1 MLIFFGLISHRQL
14 PPQLASISNQLK
26 FPTRIRAS
34 AGQPTPTYASTLST
48 ILQTITHSGPSS
60 LYRGLG
66 LTLLRD
72 VPFSG
77 LYWVVFEGFRR
88 RIVEGRAL
96 THQVLPIHTLGT
108 GAGRGG
114 NGGNGGGIAPGDRSK
129 LTLWETF
136 TAGAGSGMLAA
147 LVTQPF
153 DVLKTR
159 KQVFQ
164 PPPPGLP
171 ALNTATGIAFKSK
184 FKFNFNPTI
193 PAAPNSASMSMSIPR
208 HLVHIVRTEGLK
220 ALFSGVGPRTLK
232 IAPACGMMLGCYEGV
247 GRFFGE
253 GKK

>member
-1 MLIFFGLISHRQL
+1 V
-14 PPQLASISNQLK
+14 ISNQLG
-26 FPTRIRAS
+26 FPTHLRAT

-88 RIVEGRAL
+88 RIVEGREL
-96 THQVLPIHTLGT
+96 TNQDLAIHTLEP
-108 GAGRGG
+108 GAGRS
-114 NGGNGGGIAPGDRSK
+114 GNGGGSGPGDRSK
-129 LTLWETF
+129 LSLSETF
-136 TAGAGSGMLAA
+136 MAGAGSGMLAA

-164 PPPPGLP
+164 QPPPGLP

-184 FKFNFNPTI
+184 LKFSINTVI
-193 PAAPNSASMSMSIPR
+193 PSAPNSTSMSIPR

-253 GKK
+253 GEK